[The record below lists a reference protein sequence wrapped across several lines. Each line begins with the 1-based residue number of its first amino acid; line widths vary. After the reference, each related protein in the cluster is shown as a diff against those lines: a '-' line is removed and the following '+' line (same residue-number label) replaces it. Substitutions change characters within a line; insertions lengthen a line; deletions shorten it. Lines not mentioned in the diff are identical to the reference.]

1 MKRTNDGFEISETD
15 LKLRG
20 PGEFFG
26 TKQHGIP
33 ELKIANLYRDTEI
46 LKEAQKASK
55 KLLEED
61 SELSKEENRLLKEK
75 VCGFFDGEKVSI

>member
-1 MKRTNDGFEISETD
+1 MKKTNDGFEISETD

-33 ELKIANLYRDTEI
+33 EMKIANLYRDMEI
-46 LKEAQKASK
+46 LKEVQKAAS
-55 KLLEED
+55 KLLRED
-61 SELSKEENRLLKEK
+61 KNLEKEENLMLKEK
-75 VCGFFDGEKVSI
+75 TDRLLGGESISI

>member
-61 SELSKEENRLLKEK
+61 RELSKEENRLLKEK